1 MPAVPGISR
10 ITIDS
15 PRVSTPLIPLLLVLA
30 SSLGWAGFDLLRK
43 LLGKEIP
50 PVALVFLLTVGAAPI
65 FAVWAL
71 LEGTTGP
78 EPGYWLP
85 ALGSVALNVA
95 ANLLLLQGMRIAPLS
110 VTVPLLSLTPAFAT
124 LLAIPL
130 LGERPTW
137 QGSIGILMVI
147 AGAVWL
153 HWQPREGEAHPGDTG
168 ALKGA
173 LMVALTALCWSMTIP
188 LDKMALERAAAP
200 FHGLVSNAGVAVAVL
215 AVLLVQGRFADVGRV
230 RAVPGLLVLALFVS
244 SLALGLQFLAL
255 PHVYVGTVE
264 TLKRGIGN
272 FMALLSGRIFFGEA
286 VTPGKLLA
294 VMVMAVGV
302 GLILT

>member
-1 MPAVPGISR
+1 MSI
-10 ITIDS
+10 
-15 PRVSTPLIPLLLVLA
+15 PLIPLLLVVA

-43 LLGKEIP
+43 MLVKEIP
-50 PVALVFLLTVGAAPI
+50 PVALVFLLTAGAAPL
-65 FAVWAL
+65 FAVWVML
-71 LEGTTGP
+71 DGP
-78 EPGYWLP
+78 VRLEPGYWLP
-85 ALGSVALNVA
+85 AAGSVLLNIA

-130 LGERPTW
+130 LGERPSG
-137 QGSIGILMVI
+137 QGVLGILLVI

-153 HWQPREGEAHPGDTG
+153 HWQPREVSPHGG

-173 LMVALTALCWSMTIP
+173 LMVAATALCWSMTIP
-188 LDKMALERAAAP
+188 LDKMAIGLAP
-200 FHGLVSNAGVAVAVL
+200 PAFHGLVSNLGVAAGVLV
-215 AVLLVQGRFADVGRV
+215 VLLVQGRLGDVRRV
-230 RAVPGLLVLALFVS
+230 RTSPGLLVLALFVS
-244 SLALGLQFLAL
+244 SAALGLQFLAL

-272 FMALLSGRIFFGEA
+272 VMALISGRIFFGEV
-286 VTPGKLLA
+286 VTAAKLLA
-294 VMVMAVGV
+294 VLLMAVGV